1 MENVLPWLEPR
12 DVAALALTCRTMAA
26 AARDLTSCRAA
37 DAAQGLEGF
46 AIPVVNCVDECRY
59 PYFEYSPVSVLA
71 RERRAFA
78 FPRSISEKNAAG
90 FDYGQFGGDGCR
102 CIDCCRGEQEDPGF
116 PSQAPDDLTSAIEL
130 LDEDD
135 DSDEALPSKKKRR
148 LSSSSCP
155 CGRTIFGE
163 RAYDSNSPRL
173 LSFQNQRE
181 EEAPTPDDLPLIYEC
196 GPACS
201 CTIQCC
207 HRLSQRGASAELK
220 VVRHPTKG
228 WSLHAAQD
236 IKPGAFICEYAG
248 ELLTTKEA
256 RKRHQTY
263 DQSPRATSLLVV
275 REHLPKGDACLR
287 FNIDAT
293 NVGNIAR
300 FINHSCDGGNLLSC
314 LVRSAG
320 CCVPRLAFFTRKEI
334 QSGQELTF
342 SYGVVEPGLESSSR
356 ACFCG
361 TSQCRGILPS
371 EKT

>member
-102 CIDCCRGEQEDPGF
+102 CIDCCRGEQEDPGMMREF
-116 PSQAPDDLTSAIEL
+116 P
-130 LDEDD
+130 
-135 DSDEALPSKKKRR
+135 
-148 LSSSSCP
+148 
-155 CGRTIFGE
+155 
-163 RAYDSNSPRL
+163 
-173 LSFQNQRE
+173 
-181 EEAPTPDDLPLIYEC
+181 EAPTPDDLPLIYEC

>member
-46 AIPVVNCVDECRY
+46 GIPVVNCVDECRY

-102 CIDCCRGEQEDPGF
+102 CIDCCRGEQEDP
-116 PSQAPDDLTSAIEL
+116 
-130 LDEDD
+130 
-135 DSDEALPSKKKRR
+135 
-148 LSSSSCP
+148 
-155 CGRTIFGE
+155 
-163 RAYDSNSPRL
+163 
-173 LSFQNQRE
+173 
-181 EEAPTPDDLPLIYEC
+181 APTPADLPLIYEC

-263 DQSPRATSLLVV
+263 DQSPRVTSLLVV
-275 REHLPKGDACLR
+275 REHLPSGDACLR